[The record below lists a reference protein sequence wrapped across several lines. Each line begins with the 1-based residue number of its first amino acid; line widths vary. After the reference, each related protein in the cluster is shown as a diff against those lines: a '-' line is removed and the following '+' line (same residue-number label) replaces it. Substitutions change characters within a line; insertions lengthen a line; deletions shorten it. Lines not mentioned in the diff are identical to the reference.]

1 MPSQFLCFSFSYPI
15 HILQSKGGLIG
26 KPCKGRRIRT
36 CTLAK
41 RKLLLL
47 FLSKEKG
54 GERWQSFGIADS
66 MSWTGINCMAWLCV
80 LLLRP
85 CSCSWGSNHKLRRG
99 KKHGNWFVAFT
110 LLFPVHACMT
120 ARWSLLIQLSLKAE
134 FNVLQFSMTLFCSGS
149 QNRWHMITKIAWSNC
164 LQIVSYCEKSH
175 LATVSE
181 LYILVRFLLI
191 YLNNY

>member
-1 MPSQFLCFSFSYPI
+1 VAELWHCRFNVMNRNQLHGLALCAAAETMF
-15 HILQSKGGLIG
+15 
-26 KPCKGRRIRT
+26 
-36 CTLAK
+36 
-41 RKLLLL
+41 L
-47 FLSKEKG
+47 FLRIKSQAQKRE
-54 GERWQSFGIADS
+54 
-66 MSWTGINCMAWLCV
+66 
-80 LLLRP
+80 
-85 CSCSWGSNHKLRRG
+85 